1 MKAII
6 LAAGYATRLSPLTD
20 TVAKPLLPVGGR
32 PMVDEICDRIDA
44 VPEVDELHVVT
55 NSRFARAFEE
65 WASAREGR
73 LRPVVHDDG
82 TSSNEDRR
90 GAIGDIRFTVEEA
103 GLEGEHLLVVAGD
116 NLFEFALEGLVAEW
130 HGLEQPA
137 SAVAVYR
144 CGSLELA
151 SKYGVVELDDG
162 GRIVSFEEKPAAP
175 RSDLV
180 ATATYLY
187 HRDHAARI
195 DDYLAGGNSPD
206 QPGKLIAWLYS
217 RAPVYGHDF
226 DGTWQDIGDADQLL
240 AADNRL
246 REQRG
251 LPVRD
256 VYSLA

>member
-32 PMVDEICDRIDA
+32 PMIEEICDRVDD

-55 NSRFARAFEE
+55 NARFAGSFET
-65 WASAREGR
+65 WAAAREGR

-82 TSSNEDRR
+82 TRSNDDRL
-90 GAIGDIRFTVEEA
+90 GAIGDIRFTIAEA
-103 GLEGEHLLVVAGD
+103 GLAGEDLLVVAGD
-116 NLFEFALEGLVAEW
+116 NLFEFRLQGLVEYW
-130 HGLEQPA
+130 HELSQPA

-151 SKYGVVELDDG
+151 SKYGVVELDELG
-162 GRIVSFEEKPAAP
+162 AILSFEEKPAHP

-195 DDYLAGGNSPD
+195 DEYLAAGNSPD
-206 QPGKLIAWLYS
+206 QPGKLVAWLQERVS
-217 RAPVYGHDF
+217 VYGF
-226 DGTWQDIGDADQLL
+226 GFGGTWQDIGDAEQLL
-240 AADNRL
+240 TADNRL
-246 REQRG
+246 RERRG

-256 VYSLA
+256 RYSLA

>member
-32 PMVDEICDRIDA
+32 PMVDEICDRIDGVA
-44 VPEVDELHVVT
+44 AVDELHVVT
-55 NSRFARAFEE
+55 NSRFAGAFSA
-65 WASAREGR
+65 WAGARGGR
-73 LRPVVHDDG
+73 LVPVVHDDG
-82 TSSNEDRR
+82 TSSNDDRL

-103 GLEGEHLLVVAGD
+103 GLQGEDLLVVAGD
-116 NLFEFALEGLVAEW
+116 NLFEFPLEGLVDFW
-130 HGLEQPA
+130 RGVPQPA

-151 SKYGVVELDDG
+151 SKYGVVELDESK
-162 GRIVSFEEKPAAP
+162 RILSFEEKPAAP

-187 HRDHAARI
+187 CSEHAALV
-195 DDYLAGGNSPD
+195 DEYLASGESPD
-206 QPGKLIAWLYS
+206 QPGKLVAWLHS
-217 RAPVYGHDF
+217 RVPVYGYGF
-226 DGTWQDIGDADQLL
+226 GGTWLDIGDAEQLL
-240 AADNRL
+240 AADNQL
-246 REQRG
+246 RARRG

-256 VYSLA
+256 SYSLA